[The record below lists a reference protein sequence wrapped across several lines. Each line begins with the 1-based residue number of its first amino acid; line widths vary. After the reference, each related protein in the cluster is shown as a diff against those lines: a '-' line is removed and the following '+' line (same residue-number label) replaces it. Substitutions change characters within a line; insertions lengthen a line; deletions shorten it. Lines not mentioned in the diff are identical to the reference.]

1 MTVYTA
7 IPQDDSNLDVQVT
20 EAPDLVEI
28 NIQPAGFTGVTAA
41 DVSSVNGQTGV
52 VVLDTDDIDEGDT
65 NLYHTEERVQA
76 IIDGNDLASETYV
89 DTAKADAISAANA
102 YTLNQI
108 GMLDIP
114 ASTTD
119 LAEGSN
125 LYYTDARVQTVIDT
139 NTADFATES
148 YVDTA
153 EADAIGAANLYT
165 DGRETA
171 ITTAYESYA
180 DAGDTNILSQ
190 ANSYTDTAISNL
202 IDSAPATLDTLNE
215 LAAALGDDPN
225 FATTITNSI
234 ATKLASA
241 DFNSTADTWLTGKTT
256 NDLTEGDNLYYT
268 EARVDANFATKE
280 SADLA
285 YDNTDS
291 TLTASNVKAAIDQ
304 LDLNKVSHSE
314 MIGTLVIY
322 PTDTASGISTY
333 YLAVDSITDA
343 EYNDTPVDITTPS
356 ITSEDPDNPLLVG
369 AVISEAGIINGNPG
383 RITVHTVGNIRQVSG
398 NRSAAFRFEMLHR
411 DSGGTETSMG
421 MSGYTNEITTN
432 EYEEFAA
439 DCLLSTPVT
448 FTETDRL
455 VVKYYGYKTSSG
467 GGADPVYQ
475 FQFGGDSPVR
485 TNLPVPVNVLAKT
498 QTAAEVPTDTS
509 NFDGILSGSDTT
521 VQAAL
526 ETIDG
531 ISLFSGDYAD
541 LTNKP
546 TIPAEYTDADVDAH
560 LNTSGATTDQV
571 LSWTGSDYAWVDQ
584 SGGGGGASSLD
595 DLTDVSI
602 VSVSDGDMLI
612 YNGTAGEWQNTNLGI
627 SVTPIVT
634 MDSEFYAGLTATAT
648 ITNYN
653 TYDDPNFWA
662 QVKDS
667 GGTVVVTNSEITD
680 NNDGTISFVTPS
692 VGTDYTLEVRVQ
704 DFGDVASEIATQ
716 NFNSIAT
723 PTHRYY
729 RITFKNATSY
739 NMIDR
744 VQFYTGSNQTGTLYP
759 TSAMTGYTTPSPYV
773 ASADKSQSGYDAW
786 EAFDN
791 AVTGIGG
798 SWWNLGSS
806 SYANSWLQIDMGASV
821 QINSFRLNPV
831 ASGGYVNTAGWY
843 IWSSDTGAFAGEE
856 VLRAEIDY
864 ISGTYE
870 YTVG

>member
-52 VVLDTDDIDEGDT
+52 VVLDTDDIDEGAT
-65 NLYHTEERVQA
+65 NLYYTDARVDDLLRSGDVDVINFTDGAATLDWNTDDGTLNLNYANDVSLQLGQETHFYAKATEAISNGDIVMFAGAQGNHLLIALADQSAPDFQPEYVIGIATQDFNINEFGYVTSFGKVRDLDTSAYTEGDIIWLDPATPGGWITTRPTPAQGHSIQVAAVTYSQNNNGTIFVRPTHMPDTDETPEGSTNLYYTDARVQA
-76 IIDGNDLASETYV
+76 VIDTNTAGFATETYA
-89 DTAKADAISAANA
+89 DTAKADAITAANA

-114 ASTTD
+114 TATSD
-119 LAEGSN
+119 L
-125 LYYTDARVQTVIDT
+125 
-139 NTADFATES
+139 
-148 YVDTA
+148 
-153 EADAIGAANLYT
+153 
-165 DGRETA
+165 
-171 ITTAYESYA
+171 
-180 DAGDTNILSQ
+180 
-190 ANSYTDTAISNL
+190 
-202 IDSAPATLDTLNE
+202 
-215 LAAALGDDPN
+215 
-225 FATTITNSI
+225 
-234 ATKLASA
+234 
-241 DFNSTADTWLTGKTT
+241 T
-256 NDLTEGDNLYYT
+256 ND
-268 EARVDANFATKE
+268 
-280 SADLA
+280 
-285 YDNTDS
+285 
-291 TLTASNVKAAIDQ
+291 
-304 LDLNKVSHSE
+304 
-314 MIGTLVIY
+314 
-322 PTDTASGISTY
+322 SGF
-333 YLAVDSITDA
+333 IT
-343 EYNDTPVDITTPS
+343 
-356 ITSEDPDNPLLVG
+356 
-369 AVISEAGIINGNPG
+369 
-383 RITVHTVGNIRQVSG
+383 
-398 NRSAAFRFEMLHR
+398 
-411 DSGGTETSMG
+411 
-421 MSGYTNEITTN
+421 GY
-432 EYEEFAA
+432 
-439 DCLLSTPVT
+439 
-448 FTETDRL
+448 TETDP
-455 VVKYYGYKTSSG
+455 VFQASVA
-467 GGADPVYQ
+467 ADI
-475 FQFGGDSPVR
+475 
-485 TNLPVPVNVLAKT
+485 T
-498 QTAAEVPTDTS
+498 QTD
-509 NFDGILSGSDTT
+509 
-521 VQAAL
+521 
-526 ETIDG
+526 ID
-531 ISLFSGDYAD
+531 
-541 LTNKP
+541 NWNNP
-546 TIPAEYTDADVDAH
+546 PAGYTDADVDAH
-560 LNTSGATTDQV
+560 LNTSTATSDQV
-571 LSWTGSDYAWVDQ
+571 LSWNGADYAWVDQ

-798 SWWNLGSS
+798 SWWNLGSA
-806 SYANSWLQIDMGASV
+806 SYADSWLQIDMGASV